1 MKKII
6 NATLATMLLLGTS
19 SFAFADQT
27 FAAESTTQAVA
38 PLLNT
43 SYEGD
48 VTITGHLPAKG
59 AVTSRVF
66 TTSGWMIG
74 HTQTPIQT
82 DENGDYSISITD
94 YTKYVQAGYPDYGTL
109 SPLTQGMYIEVVSLD
124 ADGNYLA
131 RSLLNVQSADAGKE
145 AAVNKL
151 FIDNNPTNTIRDT
164 LVQADIDQA
173 ENIANSVTDATLKAT
188 LQDRVASA
196 NQQLQDRLLEQE
208 ATATTHAL
216 FIDANPINDITED
229 LTQEAIDTASN
240 QVSALKESPTKNT
253 LQANIDKAQQQ
264 LTEKLAEQEA
274 AIAVASLFTESHE
287 IVADLTQD
295 RIDQAQLKVNAV
307 TNLEKKA
314 QLQEQINDAQ
324 QQLDNSKIKEP
335 ESPTPD
341 PIVEPTTPSDEK
353 TDPIPAPTEETTEPV
368 TPIKDEPATPTEQTT
383 EENTPVVQDAP
394 PIKTPSTPNVQ
405 QAMQKNAHLMTPNTA
420 YQSQPTTIQTEQTQ
434 TAATPSEP
442 TASTEKTLPKTG
454 DQNTV
459 PTTLFGTLLIGLA
472 ALWSRKSLKK

>member
-6 NATLATMLLLGTS
+6 HASLATMLLLGTS

-27 FAAESTTQAVA
+27 FAAESTTQTVA

-59 AVTSRVF
+59 AVISRIC
-66 TTSGWMIG
+66 TKEGWMIG
-74 HTQTPIQT
+74 LTQTPIQT

-109 SPLTQGMYIEVVSLD
+109 SPLTQGMYIEVASLD
-124 ADGNYLA
+124 ENDNYLA

-151 FIDNNPTNTIRDT
+151 FIENNPTNTIRDT
-164 LVQADIDQA
+164 VIQADIDQS
-173 ENIANSVTDATLKAT
+173 ENIANSVTDATLRAT
-188 LQDRVASA
+188 LQDLVASA

-229 LTQEAIDTASN
+229 LTQEAIDAASN
-240 QVSALKESPTKNT
+240 QVSALKESPTKNM
-253 LQANIDKAQQQ
+253 LQANIDK
-264 LTEKLAEQEA
+264 
-274 AIAVASLFTESHE
+274 
-287 IVADLTQD
+287 
-295 RIDQAQLKVNAV
+295 
-307 TNLEKKA
+307 
-314 QLQEQINDAQ
+314 AQ

-341 PIVEPTTPSDEK
+341 PIVEPTTPTDEK
-353 TDPIPAPTEETTEPV
+353 TDPIPAPTEETTDPV
-368 TPIKDEPATPTEQTT
+368 TPIKDEPATPTEQTA
-383 EENTPVVQDAP
+383 EENTPVAQDVP
-394 PIKTPSTPNVQ
+394 PIKTPSTPNIQ
-405 QAMQKNAHLMTPNTA
+405 QAIQKNTHLMTPNTA

-434 TAATPSEP
+434 TAATLPES

-454 DQNTV
+454 DQSTV
-459 PTTLFGTLLIGLA
+459 PTTLFGTLLIGFI

>member
-19 SFAFADQT
+19 SFAFTDQT
-27 FAAESTTQAVA
+27 FAAESTTQTVA

-59 AVTSRVF
+59 AVTSRIF

-74 HTQTPIQT
+74 LTQTPIQT

-94 YTKYVQAGYPDYGTL
+94 YTKYVQAGYSVQGTL

-151 FIDNNPTNTIRDT
+151 FIDNNPTNTIHDT

-173 ENIANSVTDATLKAT
+173 ENIANSVTDATLKAK

-229 LTQEAIDTASN
+229 LTQEAIDAASN

-307 TNLEKKA
+307 TNPEKKA

-324 QQLDNSKIKEP
+324 QQLDKSKIKEP

-341 PIVEPTTPSDEK
+341 PIVEPTTPTDEK
-353 TDPIPAPTEETTEPV
+353 TDPISVPTEETTDPV
-368 TPIKDEPATPTEQTT
+368 TPIKDEPATPTEQTA
-383 EENTPVVQDAP
+383 EENTPVAQDTP
-394 PIKTPSTPNVQ
+394 PIKTPS
-405 QAMQKNAHLMTPNTA
+405 TPNTA

-434 TAATPSEP
+434 TTATPPES
-442 TASTEKTLPKTG
+442 TANTEKTLPKTG